1 MQITSK
7 SRVLVDIEP
16 RIDFELSNSP
26 NFPITKAD
34 FDLQQESLVGD
45 IEETISNI
53 SDSNFVSLA
62 VYRYNP
68 VVIQATMWLYSK
80 ANWKIEYITDE
91 EYLRN
96 NYIVLE

>member
-7 SRVLVDIEP
+7 SGALIDIEH

-26 NFPITKAD
+26 NFIITKVD
-34 FDLQQESLVGD
+34 FDLQQESLVCD
-45 IEETISNI
+45 IEETISKM

-68 VVIQATMWLYSK
+68 VVIQITMWLYTI

-91 EYLRN
+91 EYLGS